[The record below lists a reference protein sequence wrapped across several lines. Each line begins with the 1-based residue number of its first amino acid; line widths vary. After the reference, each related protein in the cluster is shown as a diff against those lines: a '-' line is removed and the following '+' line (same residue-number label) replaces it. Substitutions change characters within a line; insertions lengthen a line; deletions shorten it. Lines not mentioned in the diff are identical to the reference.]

1 MPISWFKALFFHAFC
16 SASSRL
22 TLIDFMTVLYPRWR
36 FDNYIQDQEPNFT
49 YHDLKK
55 CETLLIS

>member
-49 YHDLKK
+49 YHD
-55 CETLLIS
+55 